1 MGVCLFESY
10 LDINILDR
18 LDLDVF
24 LLNASD
30 NLRCYTKNNGKCC
43 HFQFSEFARD
53 LFATFCSAFVR
64 LYLNYI
70 TDYFSG
76 LFSRIYLSDEKE
88 IIEKFFRHASNL
100 LNKVWDE
107 SNYKFFY
114 DRFSTFSLIGIY
126 LWVTHTS
133 FPYSGFTE
141 SIMSVVTE
149 FLNNN

>member
-53 LFATFCSAFVR
+53 LFAPFCSAFVR

-126 LWVTHTS
+126 L
-133 FPYSGFTE
+133 
-141 SIMSVVTE
+141 
-149 FLNNN
+149 